1 MPQIFSIK
9 ISDNIAAFLS
19 ASEPV
24 VALNLMGL
32 TMLSDDH
39 FNPNRSVFWCDGVM
53 AMIACKLAKIEVGRK
68 PGRTRQLKHLSIS
81 VFMNH
86 SGRLLFWVQRGQLRS
101 LASC

>member
-19 ASEPV
+19 ASELV

-39 FNPNRSVFWCDGVM
+39 FNQIDQYSGVT
-53 AMIACKLAKIEVGRK
+53 G
-68 PGRTRQLKHLSIS
+68 
-81 VFMNH
+81 
-86 SGRLLFWVQRGQLRS
+86 
-101 LASC
+101 